1 MCSGMSPAGTEGALR
16 RGRFTMRVGDGAGV
30 VLAAASSVCFGGGR
44 FRGFFARTMVI
55 AVSA

>member
-30 VLAAASSVCFGGGR
+30 VSVVASSVCFGGGR
-44 FRGFFARTMVI
+44 FRGFRALTMVI
-55 AVSA
+55 SAP